1 MKEILFKE
9 YKEFTRDKENCITEA
24 KILSSMYPYE
34 WTDDIREGEEVIFP
48 KCILNKEELESLSK
62 ENFMKFLGYGAF
74 TSQE

>member
-1 MKEILFKE
+1 
-9 YKEFTRDKENCITEA
+9 
-24 KILSSMYPYE
+24 MYPYE